1 MLESAVQANKG
12 LCSPN
17 SGAMHLHCHSW
28 FSLRYG
34 LMRPEELLAEAQ
46 AVGITSMALTDINNT
61 SANWDFV
68 RLAPKYGIRPVLGT
82 DFRNEDQMQY
92 LALAHNERGYE
103 ALCAH
108 LSSHLHAGEPF
119 ADSAPYFEDA
129 SVIYPWKQ
137 WIQSERSLGPNEWI
151 GVRPWEIA
159 EFRIIEGNEARKSR
173 IPWGRLIAL
182 QTFTFRHKRDWNCHR
197 ILRAVDHNALLI
209 KLAKEATG
217 HTYDRL
223 LDVSNLHQAFA
234 ERPEWLERSQ
244 ALLDH
249 CSITLPLPPE
259 GRIHNNQHT
268 YTNSEDEDEQ
278 LVRSLCAEG
287 LAYRYPDHGEV
298 VLERME
304 RELGVIRQQ
313 GYMAYFL
320 INWDITSYARSRGYF
335 YVGRGSGANS
345 LVAYLLQITDVDPLE
360 LDLYFERF
368 INLYRSNPPDFD
380 IDFSWTDRDDVT
392 RYIFERFEHVAL
404 VGAYSTFQFRA
415 VVRELGKV
423 FGLPKHEI
431 DVLASGKFNPHQL
444 GEMETY
450 VIRYAGFLQGFPNAL
465 TIHSCGILIA
475 DQPINRYGGTF
486 MPPKGFPTTQFDM
499 VVAEDV
505 GLYKFDILS
514 QRGLGKIRDTLDLIA
529 AHDPAEAAR
538 IDIHN
543 MQRFKA
549 DTKIQY
555 LLREGLAVGCFYVE
569 SPAMRML
576 MRKLRVD
583 TYLGLVAA
591 SSVIRPGVSRSGMMR
606 AYIERHRHPEKR
618 KEAHPVL
625 LELMPET
632 YGVMV
637 YQEDVIKVAHH
648 FAGLDLG
655 EADVLRRGMSGK
667 FRGRDE
673 FAKARDTFVVKAL
686 EKGRDRLLVDD
697 VWRQVE
703 SFAGYS
709 FAKGHSASYAV
720 ESYQSLFLK
729 AHWPLEYMTACLNN
743 FGGFYSTEFYIH
755 EARMVGGLIEE
766 PCVNHGGWEATVDRS
781 KQCIYLGFNLVQ
793 GVQAQT
799 LAKLLAN
806 RSLHGLFDSL
816 ESFVER
822 TGIALEQCLLL
833 IRSGGFR
840 FTGLSKQQ
848 LLWEAHFL
856 LGHQRNREP
865 EITLF
870 TSQARR
876 FELPALES
884 GMLENAFDQIEL
896 FGFPLVSPFLLLTAE
911 AEAATQHAVRSDA
924 LPEFIGKTV
933 EVVGYLVTVKETQTA
948 KGDRMCFG
956 CLVDREGAW
965 LDTVHFPPSFR
976 QFAFRGKGIYRIR
989 GSVREEY
996 GCYHVEAVWME
1007 KLAYIADPR
1016 YAEGGL
1022 PGREPL
1028 PNNTSSRR
1036 RNTMGARSGGGQFK
1050 RERLANK
1057 P

>member
-1 MLESAVQANKG
+1 
-12 LCSPN
+12 
-17 SGAMHLHCHSW
+17 
-28 FSLRYG
+28 
-34 LMRPEELLAEAQ
+34 
-46 AVGITSMALTDINNT
+46 
-61 SANWDFV
+61 
-68 RLAPKYGIRPVLGT
+68 
-82 DFRNEDQMQY
+82 
-92 LALAHNERGYE
+92 
-103 ALCAH
+103 
-108 LSSHLHAGEPF
+108 
-119 ADSAPYFEDA
+119 
-129 SVIYPWKQ
+129 
-137 WIQSERSLGPNEWI
+137 
-151 GVRPWEIA
+151 
-159 EFRIIEGNEARKSR
+159 
-173 IPWGRLIAL
+173 
-182 QTFTFRHKRDWNCHR
+182 
-197 ILRAVDHNALLI
+197 
-209 KLAKEATG
+209 
-217 HTYDRL
+217 
-223 LDVSNLHQAFA
+223 
-234 ERPEWLERSQ
+234 
-244 ALLDH
+244 
-249 CSITLPLPPE
+249 
-259 GRIHNNQHT
+259 
-268 YTNSEDEDEQ
+268 
-278 LVRSLCAEG
+278 
-287 LAYRYPDHGEV
+287 
-298 VLERME
+298 
-304 RELGVIRQQ
+304 
-313 GYMAYFL
+313 
-320 INWDITSYARSRGYF
+320 
-335 YVGRGSGANS
+335 
-345 LVAYLLQITDVDPLE
+345 
-360 LDLYFERF
+360 
-368 INLYRSNPPDFD
+368 
-380 IDFSWTDRDDVT
+380 
-392 RYIFERFEHVAL
+392 
-404 VGAYSTFQFRA
+404 
-415 VVRELGKV
+415 
-423 FGLPKHEI
+423 
-431 DVLASGKFNPHQL
+431 
-444 GEMETY
+444 
-450 VIRYAGFLQGFPNAL
+450 
-465 TIHSCGILIA
+465 
-475 DQPINRYGGTF
+475 

-499 VVAEDV
+499 VVAEDI

-514 QRGLGKIRDTLDLIA
+514 QRGLGKIRDTIDLIA

-538 IDIHN
+538 IDIHD

-549 DTKIQY
+549 DTKIQH
-555 LLREGLAVGCFYVE
+555 LLREALAVGCFYVE

-606 AYIERHRHPEKR
+606 AYIERHRYPEKR

-632 YGVMV
+632 YGIMV

-673 FAKARDTFVVKAL
+673 FAKARDTFIVKAL
-686 EKGRDRLLVDD
+686 EKGRDRALVED

-743 FGGFYSTEFYIH
+743 FGGFYSTESYIH

-806 RSLHGLFDSL
+806 RSLHGPFDSL

-884 GMLENAFDQIEL
+884 GILENAFDQIEL

-911 AEAATQHAVRSDA
+911 AETATQHAVRSAA

-965 LDTVHFPPSFR
+965 LDTVHFPPSLR

-1022 PGREPL
+1022 PGREPR

-1050 RERLANK
+1050 RERLADK